1 MDELEFRRRIFSDPS
16 ATDPAL
22 LQSVKNDSAKAQ
34 LQQELLQLDET
45 LHQALNIAVPD
56 DLQARLLLQQQV
68 ASYRQQR
75 LRKQWLYGVAASVA
89 LVLGLVQL
97 RFEPLHFGQDLGSYA
112 LAHVYHEASA
122 LLSHNTQMPLT
133 EVNQLMASFAGRLQ
147 DFDGKVRYAR
157 FCHFRGVR
165 SLHLILD
172 SNEGTVTVFVL
183 PKDHGWQNT
192 GAFAD
197 DNFHG
202 QSLSLAGADLVLV
215 AARQQQLEPL
225 AGKIQQQFSFAMKQ
239 QS

>member
-1 MDELEFRRRIFSDPS
+1 MDELEFRRRLFSDPS

-22 LQSVKNDSAKAQ
+22 QQSVKNDSTKAE
-34 LQQELLQLDET
+34 LRQELLKLDET
-45 LHQALNIAVPD
+45 LQQALHIAVPD

-68 ASYRQQR
+68 TKFRQQR
-75 LRKQWLYGVAASVA
+75 QRKQWLYGIAATVA
-89 LVLGLVQL
+89 LALGLVQL
-97 RFEPLHFGQDLGSYA
+97 RFEPLHFAQDLGSYA

-122 LLSHNTQMPLT
+122 LLNHNAQMPLA
-133 EVNQLMASFAGRLQ
+133 EVNQLMASFAGRLEG
-147 DFDGKVRYAR
+147 FDGKVRYAR

-172 SNEGTVTVFVL
+172 SKEGTVTVFVL

-192 GAFAD
+192 GAFTD

-202 QSLSLAGADLVLV
+202 QSLALAGADLVLV
-215 AARQQQLEPL
+215 AARQQLLAPL
-225 AGKIQQQFSFAMKQ
+225 VDRVQQQFSFTLKQ